1 MSQPQVTTR
10 YWSLGQMIRRQGYGS
25 LRLENGF
32 ERLMVTTDVVMSVCL
47 TSDGSRL
54 FTGSHDNTAKLWNV
68 ETGECVRTFTG
79 HTNWVMS
86 VCLTSDDKRLLTG
99 SNDDTGKLWSVET
112 GECVRTFEGHT
123 NGVLSVCL
131 TSDDRRLVTG
141 SRDETAMLWGA
152 AR

>member
-1 MSQPQVTTR
+1 MTTR

-68 ETGECVRTFTG
+68 ETGKCVHKFIG
-79 HTNWVMS
+79 HTDSVWS
-86 VCLTSDDKRLLTG
+86 VCLTSDDTQLITG
-99 SNDDTGKLWSVET
+99 SFDKTSET
-112 GECVRTFEGHT
+112 EERDV
-123 NGVLSVCL
+123 
-131 TSDDRRLVTG
+131 G
-141 SRDETAMLWGA
+141 SQASAEQACRPLETIT
-152 AR
+152 